1 MGERLF
7 RKQILN
13 VSAVQVT
20 NQAMQDSVPS
30 CMNIIN
36 DIIENGTTQRHDK
49 SLLQYKWSVVETY
62 IKVHFDIRWNKSR
75 CLIYS
80 HPILYDDIWSDKALT
95 C

>member
-1 MGERLF
+1 MDETLF
-7 RKQILN
+7 RKQISN

-49 SLLQYKWSVVETY
+49 CSFNTNE
-62 IKVHFDIRWNKSR
+62 
-75 CLIYS
+75 
-80 HPILYDDIWSDKALT
+80 A
-95 C
+95 